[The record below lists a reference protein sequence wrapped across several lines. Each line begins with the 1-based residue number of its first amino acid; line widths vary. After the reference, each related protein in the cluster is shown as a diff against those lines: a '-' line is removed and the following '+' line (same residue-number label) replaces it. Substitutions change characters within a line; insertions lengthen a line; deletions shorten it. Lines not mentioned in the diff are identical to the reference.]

1 MLSTMQLLLILL
13 QDWPISKLLLMCEGA
28 YIATPP
34 TEPVPTFEITEEYK
48 EVIVVSGEVRCLD
61 TREKLTAPCVVP
73 RNVK

>member
-1 MLSTMQLLLILL
+1 
-13 QDWPISKLLLMCEGA
+13 MCEGA

-48 EVIVVSGEVRCLD
+48 EVIVVSGEVRCQD